1 MLETKLNT
9 PVRRSITH
17 QILHKLVQVPPGT
30 LYYYRILLSKKNTS
44 PLVGLALVKEALE
57 LLLYLQL
64 DQAQPE
70 DLDIGY
76 FHIT

>member
-1 MLETKLNT
+1 M
-9 PVRRSITH
+9 
-17 QILHKLVQVPPGT
+17 
-30 LYYYRILLSKKNTS
+30 
-44 PLVGLALVKEALE
+44 VKEALE